1 MPAFFVIMDWQD
13 LFAALA
19 LVLVIEGLMPFL
31 SPKGLRQAYSQ
42 VIRMDDK
49 SLRMAGLVSMII
61 GLVLLTLVRS

>member
-1 MPAFFVIMDWQD
+1 MPDFFVIMDWQD

-31 SPKGLRQAYSQ
+31 SPKGLRQTYSQ

-49 SLRMAGLVSMII
+49 SLRMAGLLSMIV
-61 GLVLLTLVRS
+61 GLVLLALVRS